1 MKRTII
7 HLLAL
12 GAAVVV
18 GVDPLAA
25 QRDQSD
31 TATLRTNIERRFEV
45 LPIADGVVLKPRDS
59 SRGAQS
65 IEVTN
70 NLIAI
75 DGQPATG
82 PELVQKLGS
91 ADADLVRQLSYLSR
105 DQQRDLFSSTRG
117 ATAPEVAPPAPP
129 PPPERPPLPR
139 FERRN
144 RGRRDGDRVQF
155 GSSIHILEGE
165 VVDGDVVAIGG
176 AVTVDGEVRGDVVAV
191 GGGMTLGPK
200 ASISDNVVVVGGPL
214 NRDPAAR
221 IGGRVQ
227 TVGVGSM
234 NFGDWRWTANP
245 LWLFWGSMV
254 GAAFALVFT
263 LTRLAI
269 LCLLAALVVLFGR
282 SYMERTADHA
292 ATETVKAG
300 AIGLLAQLLFIPV
313 LVITI
318 VILVMTI
325 IGIPLLFLLPFVF
338 LGLGIVAVIGFT
350 AVGYRLG
357 GLLLARLGWSA
368 ENPYTTTIAGI
379 VLVMSPLI
387 LARLLGLI
395 GVVMVPFTF
404 GLGFIGML
412 LEYVAWT
419 VGFGAV
425 ALTRFGRQNVTT
437 VATTTPASV

>member
-18 GVDPLAA
+18 GVDLLAA
-25 QRDQSD
+25 QRDPSD
-31 TATLRTNIERRFEV
+31 TATLRANLERRFEV

-59 SRGAQS
+59 SRGARS
-65 IEVTN
+65 VEVKN

-82 PELVQKLGS
+82 PELVEKLGS
-91 ADADLVRQLSYLSR
+91 ADADLVRQFSYLTS
-105 DQQRDLFSSTRG
+105 DQQRDLFSSTRS
-117 ATAPEVAPPAPP
+117 TTTPEVLPPAAPP
-129 PPPERPPLPR
+129 PPEPPPLPR

-155 GSSIHILEGE
+155 GSSIHIREGE

-176 AVTVDGEVRGDVVAV
+176 AVTIDGEVRGDVVAV

-221 IGGRVQ
+221 VGGRVQ

-282 SYMERTADHA
+282 SYMERTADRVA
-292 ATETVKAG
+292 SEAVKAG
-300 AIGLLAQLLFIPV
+300 AIGFLAQLLFLPV
-313 LVITI
+313 LIITI
-318 VILVMTI
+318 VVLVMTI
-325 IGIPLLFLLPFVF
+325 IGIPLLLLLPFAF
-338 LGLGIVAVIGFT
+338 LGLGIIAVIGFT

-357 GLLLARLGWSA
+357 HLLMERLGWSA
-368 ENPYTTTIAGI
+368 DNPYSTTIAGI
-379 VLVMSPLI
+379 VLVMSPLL
-387 LARLLGLI
+387 LARLLGL
-395 GVVMVPFTF
+395 VVPFTF
-404 GLGFIGML
+404 GLGLIGML

-425 ALTRFGRQNVTT
+425 ALTRFGHQNVTT
-437 VATTTPASV
+437 VGTTTPASV